1 MQRFD
6 KYWIGIVAGLIM
18 PAVFLIVY
26 IHTYNLW
33 YSLQTFQLELGSVLN
48 KLLQVS
54 VFPDLAL
61 VFVFY
66 TTDSYRMAKG
76 LNIGALPY
84 ILTAVWFSL

>member
-61 VFVFY
+61 IFVFY
-66 TTDSYRMAKG
+66 TTDTWRLSKG
-76 LNIGALPY
+76 VLAGAMPY
-84 ILTAVWFSL
+84 VLAALIVSM